1 MKLLPSSI
9 TTCIRNWPAKKG
21 IVLPAVVAGSL
32 AVFTACEEPKEIGLP
47 PTTPV
52 GVYYTDTL
60 TIARSTVLFD
70 SVRSNGTGTL
80 LAGRYADP
88 VFGKVQATGFSQ
100 LNLSTQFIV
109 QDANKVDVPDTKLIH
124 DSTRLVLTYNFVYG
138 DTLKTQELAIHRV
151 TEDISRTKN
160 YDIRSSV
167 AYDPQPL
174 AKVQFTPKPV
184 SQKTQTVSMPAT
196 FGREL
201 LALAN
206 KDGGKI
212 DSVFQKQFKGIAL
225 VPGQNNSAML
235 GHLVDGS
242 SGIILYYHKEGDTTS
257 SSKVFSL
264 GTNVGRFNQVRTDR
278 SGTPLAGLLAGKSLP
293 ASATNGQ
300 TFVQPATGITTKL
313 EFPTLMN
320 LKKLGRIAINRADL
334 IISPKQPDNSNFYL
348 PPYLALA
355 EVNEQNQIVR
365 AATGG
370 YVQFVASPSVLFDRS
385 QTAWLSPQIA
395 SYESRSRVYSATDG
409 GIRTQSIVLG
419 GYLQSILSGLS
430 PNKGL
435 VLQTPSNTALFSTSS
450 GLVDLTQYYLNDR
463 TWRMVLDGS
472 ASVKMVVFYT
482 YSD

>member
-9 TTCIRNWPAKKG
+9 TTCIRSWPAKIG
-21 IVLPAVVAGSL
+21 VVLAGSL

-60 TIARSTVLFD
+60 TISRSTILLD
-70 SVRSNGTGTL
+70 SVRSNGVGTL
-80 LAGRYADP
+80 LAGRYVDP
-88 VFGKVQATGFSQ
+88 VFGKVQSTAFSQ
-100 LNLSTQFIV
+100 LNLSTQFIL
-109 QDANKVDVPDTKLIH
+109 QDANKVDIPAANLIH
-124 DSTRLVLTYNFVYG
+124 DSTRLVLAYNFVYG
-138 DTLKTQELAIHRV
+138 DTLQAQELAIHRV

-174 AKVQFTPKPV
+174 AKIRFTPKPV
-184 SQKTQTVSMPAT
+184 SETTQRINLPAT
-196 FGREL
+196 LGSEL

-212 DSVFQKQFKGIAL
+212 DTIFQKQLKGLAL

-235 GHLVDGS
+235 GYLVDGS
-242 SGIILYYHKEGDTTS
+242 SGVVLYYHKEGDTTS
-257 SSKVFSL
+257 STKVFTL
-264 GTNVGRFNQVRTDR
+264 GSSVARFNQVRADR
-278 SGTPLAGLLAGKSLP
+278 SGTPLAGLQRGNGLP
-293 ASATNGQ
+293 ASATKGQ
-300 TFVQPATGITTKL
+300 TFIQPSTGVTTKL
-313 EFPTLMN
+313 EFPTLLD

-334 IISPKQPDNSNFYL
+334 IISPKQPDNSAFYL

-355 EVNEQNQIVR
+355 EVNEQNQILR
-365 AATGG
+365 SSTNDF
-370 YVQFVASPSVLFDRS
+370 VQFVTSSSTLFDRS
-385 QTAWLSPQIA
+385 ETGWVNPQIA
-395 SYESRSRVYSATDG
+395 SYETRSRVYSSTEG
-409 GIRTQSIVLG
+409 GIRTQSIMLG
-419 GYLQSILSGLS
+419 GYLQSILAGLT

-435 VLQTPSNTALFSTSS
+435 VIQTPSNSTLFNTTSGIS
-450 GLVDLTQYYLNDR
+450 NLTQYYLNDR

-482 YSD
+482 YSN